1 MLSVPF
7 FQGAEPAHI
16 YFLTLPKILHTL
28 QKCVQGPCTPCWQ
41 LISGRINRARTV
53 CPPKT
58 AQDKEGRKDIYNIPG
73 SQLG

>member
-1 MLSVPF
+1 MLFVPF
-7 FQGAEPAHI
+7 FQGTEPAHI

-53 CPPKT
+53 YCVLLEST
-58 AQDKEGRKDIYNIPG
+58 GNIN
-73 SQLG
+73 QLVWDQSSRRC